1 MADAYEIYNLSH
13 SGEEID
19 AAVEKANAAVPQ
31 TRTVNGKALSA
42 DITLSAKDVGALVKT
57 DLLNYVYP
65 VGSIYMSVNSTSPA
79 SFLGGTWARIQDRF
93 LLAAGSSYSAGST
106 GGEATHKITQNELP
120 SHCHAGLYWSGDS
133 TNGTPINLNGGTG
146 NVYLTPSW
154 TGGGSG
160 SPIYTGSAGGGAAHN
175 NMPPYLAVYM
185 WKRTA

>member
-1 MADAYEIYNLSH
+1 MADAYEIYNMSH
-13 SGEEID
+13 TGEEID
-19 AAVEKANAAVPQ
+19 AAVDKANAAVPQ

-42 DITLSAKDVGALVKT
+42 DITLSAKDVGALVKSN
-57 DLLNYVYP
+57 LLDYVYP
-65 VGSIYMSVNSTSPA
+65 VGSIYMSVNSTNPA

-160 SPIYTGSAGGGAAHN
+160 SPIYTGFTGADAAHN
-175 NMPPYLAVYM
+175 NMPPYLAVYV